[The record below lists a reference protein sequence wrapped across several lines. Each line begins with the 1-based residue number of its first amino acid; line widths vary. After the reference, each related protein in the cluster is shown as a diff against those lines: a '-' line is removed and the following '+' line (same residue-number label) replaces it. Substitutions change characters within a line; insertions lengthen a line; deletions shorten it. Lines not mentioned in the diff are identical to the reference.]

1 MNCNQVR
8 SKIRAYINS
17 GEMKVGQ
24 FQDKLGVSSKSYGE
38 FMGQNGPDK
47 GAFSST
53 YHAGWEFFKKLEL
66 AGVKMPRK
74 KKAKTEDIKDGKK
87 SQKDGEKKQDV
98 SDIHLDGEET
108 GNVPIYDTCDE
119 VRRKI
124 NAQLRDT
131 SMTQAAFLREI
142 AKGIPGT
149 PNLSS
154 QRLKTFLNSKGPRAG
169 NDSPIFYAA
178 YVWFE
183 KLRVKDGKKKSKK
196 REEMEKVWAREGG
209 MDRIAPKGGWL
220 CRSPPTVDQYG
231 QVHFRD

>member
-17 GEMKVGQ
+17 GETKVGK
-24 FQDKLGVSSKSYGE
+24 FQDKLGVSSKSYGD

-47 GAFSST
+47 GSYSST
-53 YHAGWEFFKKLEL
+53 YQAGWEFFKKMEV

-74 KKAKTEDIKDGKK
+74 KKAKTEAPKDGKK
-87 SQKDGEKKQDV
+87 SDKSGDGKQDV
-98 SDIHLDGEET
+98 SDIKLDGEDKGE
-108 GNVPIYDTCDE
+108 VPIYDKCDE

-142 AKGIPGT
+142 AKCMPGT
-149 PNLSS
+149 PTLSA

-183 KLRVKDGKKKSKK
+183 KLRIKEGKKKGKK
-196 REEMEKVWAREGG
+196 REEMEKVWAKEGG
-209 MDRIAPKGGWL
+209 MDREAPKGGWL
-220 CRSPPTVDQYG
+220 CRSPPTVDQCG
-231 QVHFRD
+231 QIHFTD